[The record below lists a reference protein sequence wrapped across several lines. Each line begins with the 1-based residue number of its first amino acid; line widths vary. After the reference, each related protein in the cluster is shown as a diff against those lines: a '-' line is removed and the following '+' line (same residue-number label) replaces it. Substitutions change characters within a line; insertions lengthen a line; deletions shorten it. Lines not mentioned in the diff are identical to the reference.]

1 MDRMYLKNYLNRVNE
16 NVVIAF
22 ARNHNIYLTYQEAS
36 TGLAFIKSH
45 FDELLNCYDKK
56 EYIYYYFSDPFAYK
70 MYQLISIILKK
81 L

>member
-1 MDRMYLKNYLNRVNE
+1 MDRMYLKAYLSKVNE

-22 ARNHNIYLTYQEAS
+22 ARNHNINLSYIEAS
-36 TGLAFIKSH
+36 NGLYFIRTH

-70 MYQLISIILKK
+70 MYQLITIIMNK

>member
-1 MDRMYLKNYLNRVNE
+1 MDRLYLKAYLSKVNE
-16 NVVIAF
+16 NAVIAF
-22 ARNHNIYLTYQEAS
+22 ARNHNIYLTYDEAS
-36 TGLAFIKSH
+36 NGLYFIRTH

-70 MYQLISIILKK
+70 MYQLITIIMNK